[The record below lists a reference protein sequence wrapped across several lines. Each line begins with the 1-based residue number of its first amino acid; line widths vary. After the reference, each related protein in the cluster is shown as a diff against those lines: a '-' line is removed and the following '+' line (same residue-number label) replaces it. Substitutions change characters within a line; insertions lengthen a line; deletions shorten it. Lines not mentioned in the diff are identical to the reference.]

1 MRPYNKAGIMKNES
15 PLDDLLSQINKW
27 KIEAASHHNDG
38 WTRKHYQR
46 MLDEVKLD
54 LNKTLRE
61 IEDGEE
67 LDNYD

>member
-1 MRPYNKAGIMKNES
+1 MKQFTNETS
-15 PLDDLLSQINKW
+15 LDDLLLQINKW
-27 KIEAASHHNDG
+27 KIEAASNHNDG
-38 WTRKHYQR
+38 WTRQHYQR

-54 LNKTLRE
+54 LNKALRE

>member
-1 MRPYNKAGIMKNES
+1 MKSPKREL
-15 PLDDLLSQINKW
+15 PLDDLLLQITKW
-27 KIEAASHHNDG
+27 KIEAASPHNDG
-38 WTRKHYQR
+38 WTRQHYQR

-54 LNKTLRE
+54 LNKALRE

>member
-1 MRPYNKAGIMKNES
+1 MKLSKKER
-15 PLDDLLSQINKW
+15 PLDALLDQIQTW

-38 WTRKHYQR
+38 WTREHYQK

-54 LNKTLRE
+54 LNKALQE

>member
-1 MRPYNKAGIMKNES
+1 MKSPKREL
-15 PLDDLLSQINKW
+15 PLDDLLLQITKW
-27 KIEAASHHNDG
+27 KIEAARPYNDG
-38 WTRKHYQR
+38 WTRQHYQR

-54 LNKTLRE
+54 LNKALRQ

>member
-1 MRPYNKAGIMKNES
+1 MKPQCLNETS
-15 PLDDLLSQINKW
+15 LDDLLSQINKW

-38 WTRKHYQR
+38 WTRQHYQR
-46 MLDEVKLD
+46 MLEEVKRD
-54 LNKTLRE
+54 LNTAIKG

>member
-1 MRPYNKAGIMKNES
+1 MKLSKKER
-15 PLDDLLSQINKW
+15 PLDALLDQIQTW
-27 KIEAASHHNDG
+27 KIEAASYHNDG
-38 WTRKHYQR
+38 WTREHYQR

-54 LNKTLRE
+54 LNKALQE

>member
-1 MRPYNKAGIMKNES
+1 MKSPKIEL
-15 PLDDLLSQINKW
+15 PLDDLLLQITKL
-27 KIEAASHHNDG
+27 KVEAASHPNDG
-38 WTRKHYQR
+38 WTRQHYQR

-54 LNKTLRE
+54 LNKALRE